1 MDPTRRP
8 PDAVTARLGL
18 WDATSII
25 VGIIIGVGIFE
36 LPASIFRAVPGP
48 WYAMGVWVIGG
59 LLVLAGAFCFAELA
73 SAYPRSG
80 GEYVYLTR
88 AYGSLVGYLFAWA
101 QLTVIRPGSIGALAY
116 IFAMYAGSLVE
127 FHQLT
132 SHGIVLMAIF
142 SVIALTFINILGV
155 TLGAAAQNLLTI
167 AKIVGLLGIIVVGF
181 CWGTRENFAA
191 EPRNLAAGWFAGTM
205 IYILWAYSGWH
216 EAAYVAAEVMNG
228 RRNIPLA
235 LLLGTLAVT
244 IIYLLVN
251 VAYLWGAGMQVAEDQ
266 ILAADV
272 IALAW
277 PRAGRQAIAL
287 LIVISALGAI
297 NGMIFTTA
305 RMFAEFG
312 VEHRVFRPL
321 THWSR
326 SWGTPVRALC
336 VQGAI
341 AIVMILG
348 VVVFQLIEAAVAE
361 TGDSTT
367 SPATESFGKHARDS
381 LETLIAVTAAVFWGF
396 FLLTGLSL
404 LILRSK
410 EPDVPRPFRVPLY
423 PVLPLVFCAWCGYMV
438 YGAINY
444 KGVESLIGLLILVV
458 GLPFYYMPNQRRP
471 AAAVPEPEPTPVGS
485 GVEMHV

>member
-1 MDPTRRP
+1 MDTTRRSL
-8 PDAVTARLGL
+8 DAGTARLGL

-36 LPASIFRAVPGP
+36 LPANIFRGVPGP
-48 WYAMGVWVIGG
+48 WHAMGVWVIGG

-88 AYGSLVGYLFAWA
+88 AYGSLAGYLFAWA

-116 IFAMYAGSLVE
+116 IFAMYAGALVD
-127 FHQLT
+127 FQQF
-132 SHGIVLMAIF
+132 SSQGIVFLAIL
-142 SVIALTFINILGV
+142 SVLALTFINILGV

-167 AKIVGLLGIIVVGF
+167 AKILGLLGIIVVGF
-181 CWGTRENFAA
+181 CWGTPDRVAT
-191 EPRNLAAGWFAGTM
+191 EPRSLATGWFAVAM
-205 IYILWAYSGWH
+205 INILWAYSGWH
-216 EAAYVAAEVMNG
+216 EAAYVAAEVKDG

-235 LLLGTLAVT
+235 LVMGTLAVT

-251 VAYLWGAGMQVAEDQ
+251 VAYLWGAGMQVAEGQ

-277 PRAGRQAIAL
+277 PGAGRQVIAL

-326 SWGTPVRALC
+326 TWGTPVRALF

-341 AIVMILG
+341 SIAMILG
-348 VVVFQLIEAAVAE
+348 VVVFNLISRAQTGSA
-361 TGDSTT
+361 GDSVA
-367 SPATESFGKHARDS
+367 PAEIATFGKQARDG
-381 LETLIAVTAAVFWGF
+381 LEALIAVTAAVFWGF
-396 FLLTGLSL
+396 FFLTGLSL
-404 LILRSK
+404 LILRCK
-410 EPDVPRPFRVPLY
+410 DPDVPRPFRVPLY
-423 PVLPLVFCAWCGYMV
+423 PMLPLIFCAWCAYMV
-438 YGAINY
+438 YGAIEY
-444 KGVESLIGLLILVV
+444 KRVESLIGLGLLII
-458 GLPFYYMPNQRRP
+458 GLPFYFMPQQRRP
-471 AAAVPEPEPTPVGS
+471 AAAVPEPEPVGS
-485 GVEMHV
+485 GAEM